1 MKERLTTYV
10 DEIGVITIQ
19 RAEYT
24 EYGWVIE
31 VSGATIRLFEIPY
44 GGGERML
51 VDSYDTIIDA
61 IRAAELLT

>member
-1 MKERLTTYV
+1 MKEQLTTCV
-10 DEIGVITIQ
+10 DENGVITIQ
-19 RAEYT
+19 RAEYI
-24 EYGWVIE
+24 EYGWVIV

-61 IRAAELLT
+61 IRAAKLLT